1 MKENWSVLE
10 LSINH
15 MAPLQESISLRPL
28 KFSSSSFFLKSSIK
42 KQNAQKNEQIEN
54 NENKSVYIAN
64 MYILYKIQIFFLAR
78 SSQTFSV

>member
-1 MKENWSVLE
+1 
-10 LSINH
+10 